1 MDGLGPVN
9 IVLGAGAG
17 TVVVLLVLLLKNA
30 TLDRRSSE
38 QRLLD
43 ELARTEQRCKEE
55 VAELR
60 AEMVYL
66 RGQVERWR
74 DLYYKERNGR
84 AT

>member
-30 TLDRRSSE
+30 TFDRRSSE

-43 ELARTEQRCKEE
+43 ELERTEQRCKEE

-60 AEMVYL
+60 VELVYL
-66 RGQVERWR
+66 RNEVERWR